1 MLCVDPLSA
10 ATSQA
15 QRYAIVGLGTCKV
28 NTLEVPRR
36 SQKLRTEAIVKDYD
50 CRETAIVR
58 KYWTR
63 SRITATLWK
72 DENPTR

>member
-28 NTLEVPRR
+28 NTLEVEGDPK
-36 SQKLRTEAIVKDYD
+36 SSELR
-50 CRETAIVR
+50 
-58 KYWTR
+58 
-63 SRITATLWK
+63 
-72 DENPTR
+72 P